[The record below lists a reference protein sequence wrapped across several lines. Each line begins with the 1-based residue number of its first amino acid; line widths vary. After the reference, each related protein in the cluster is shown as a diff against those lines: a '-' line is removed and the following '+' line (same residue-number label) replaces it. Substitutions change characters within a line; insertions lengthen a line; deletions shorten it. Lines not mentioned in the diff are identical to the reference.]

1 VLLFCIISNLTTAR
15 SELSGLHEECWFRSE
30 REGRLIC
37 KLLYRC
43 PLHEGS
49 ITVSLLAAGVAI
61 GDARPSISLMASVGV
76 ARALR

>member
-1 VLLFCIISNLTTAR
+1 
-15 SELSGLHEECWFRSE
+15 
-30 REGRLIC
+30 
-37 KLLYRC
+37 LYRC